1 MSTFMREGF
10 WLLRG
15 KDNNENLQKVAA
27 NTVVY
32 QRVDK
37 ILQQGQLLDKKSV
50 YLCPPKRGKMTP

>member
-1 MSTFMREGF
+1 MREGF

-50 YLCPPKRGKMTP
+50 YLCPPKRGK